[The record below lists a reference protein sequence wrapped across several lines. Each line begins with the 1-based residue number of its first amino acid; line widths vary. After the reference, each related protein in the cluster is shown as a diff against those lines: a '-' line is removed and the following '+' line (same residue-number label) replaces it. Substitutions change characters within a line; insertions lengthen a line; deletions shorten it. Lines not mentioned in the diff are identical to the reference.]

1 MPTLNEF
8 AYNIRNIGRAGN
20 SDADDENIKI
30 SMVKFWINGYRAKL
44 IFEFTNA
51 GKLIDPQLVQDLGVV
66 PLEEVDKADSDCPEC
81 VKWGCNIY
89 KVDIPKLVDLPNN
102 RGLLF
107 VGLIDKQTP
116 IALDYPDTSKFKR
129 ATRFGDKFDRSYL
142 IGNTLYVTTT
152 NENLDLKYI
161 NIRGVFEDPR
171 EAFNYVAPGCDKK
184 CYSDDDPYPIPMRM
198 YEPITKNILQSE
210 LNMAINAVNDELND
224 GRQNYQEQGQ

>member
-129 ATRFGDKFDRSYL
+129 ATRFGNKFDRSYL

-198 YEPITKNILQSE
+198 YEPITNNILRTE